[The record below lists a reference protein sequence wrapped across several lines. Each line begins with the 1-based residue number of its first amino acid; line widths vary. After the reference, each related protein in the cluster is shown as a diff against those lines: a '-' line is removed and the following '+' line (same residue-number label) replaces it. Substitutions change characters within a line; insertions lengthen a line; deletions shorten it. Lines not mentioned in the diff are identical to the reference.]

1 MSSIPV
7 AYPQVIMDIF
17 ASFHVTI
24 TGIRAGQR
32 DFAAGSIPGS
42 SIGRPRLS
50 LFPVCTSNPAT
61 SEVNRDV

>member
-1 MSSIPV
+1 
-7 AYPQVIMDIF
+7 MDIF
-17 ASFHVTI
+17 ASFRVTI